1 MHSHRDHLPVQLPE
15 DVVPAPPESPRR
27 LPVSLRP
34 SGPGPASGKALP
46 PGRSVL
52 IVLFGRIGD
61 VIFTLPSV
69 QALKRARPDISVDWL
84 VEDRCADLLL
94 GHPALRRVFLFRRG
108 DYSRAVRDRRYGQA
122 LGILGGLVRSLR
134 QERYAAVLDF
144 QGLLK
149 SGVATFFARGDLKL
163 GSPSTYGRMR
173 EGAALF
179 SRQVPMAQEGLHLV
193 ERHLLVVRELLG
205 EAVSPEPLRLAF
217 TEDEHH
223 HVRSLVGS
231 SPYVL
236 IHPFASWGTRNW
248 PSSSWARVVR
258 ELSGRGFRIA
268 LAGAGGATQEEMK
281 SEIERSVSGGLV
293 DLLGRLSLRELSLA
307 MGLSE
312 AVLAVDSGPMH
323 LAASTGTR
331 VVALFGP
338 TDPVRLGPYGP
349 RGGAGGEE
357 EMGPNGRVV
366 TAGLPCQPCMMR
378 RCPIG
383 TPCQDRLEPEAV
395 ISAFEEVLRG
405 QVKAGQA
412 RELMESRR

>member
-1 MHSHRDHLPVQLPE
+1 MHPHRDQLHAQPHAE
-15 DVVPAPPESPRR
+15 EFPAPPESMRG
-27 LPVSLRP
+27 L
-34 SGPGPASGKALP
+34 PASLP
-46 PGRSVL
+46 PGSSVL

-69 QALKRARPDISVDWL
+69 QALKRARPDLSVDWL

-94 GHPALRRVFLFRRG
+94 GHPALRQVFLFRRG
-108 DYSRAVRDRRYGQA
+108 DYSRAVKDRRYGQA
-122 LGILGGLVRSLR
+122 IGILGNLVRRVR
-134 QERYAAVLDF
+134 QEPYAAVLDF

-149 SGVATFFARGDLKL
+149 SGVATFLARGHVKL
-163 GSPSTYGRMR
+163 GSPSTYGRMK
-173 EGAALF
+173 EGAGLF

-205 EAVSPEPLRLAF
+205 KDVSPEPLRLAF
-217 TEDEHH
+217 TEEEHH

-236 IHPFASWGTRNW
+236 IHPFASWATRNW
-248 PSSSWARVVR
+248 SSSSWTRVVR
-258 ELSGRGFRIA
+258 EISERGYRIA
-268 LAGAGGATQEEMK
+268 LVGAGGGTQEKMK
-281 SEIERSVSGGLV
+281 AEIEESVSGGLV

-349 RGGAGGEE
+349 RLGERGEE
-357 EMGPNGRVV
+357 EMGRNGRVV

-395 ISAFEEVLRG
+395 IAAFEEVMKER
-405 QVKAGQA
+405 VKAGQA

>member
-1 MHSHRDHLPVQLPE
+1 MPAQLPE

-34 SGPGPASGKALP
+34 LGPGSASGKALP
-46 PGRSVL
+46 SGRSVL

-94 GHPALRRVFLFRRG
+94 GHPALRQVFLFRRG
-108 DYSRAVRDRRYGQA
+108 DYSRAVKDRRYGQA

-149 SGVATFFARGDLKL
+149 SGVATFLARGDLKL

-173 EGAALF
+173 EGAGLF

-217 TEDEHH
+217 TEEEHH

-231 SPYVL
+231 SPYIL
-236 IHPFASWGTRNW
+236 IHPFASWTTRNW

-281 SEIERSVSGGLV
+281 AEIERSVSVGLV

-349 RGGAGGEE
+349 RVGARGEE

-383 TPCQDRLEPEAV
+383 TPCQDRLEPGAV
-395 ISAFEEVLRG
+395 IAAFEEVLRG